1 MKKIGIVASTLALLI
16 VTGSFLFT
24 DHLSAYDPDLVEKT
38 NTQRTLH
45 ILGFDVDTDSIAS
58 SQAVKNKKFFTD
70 ENGDKWIYLEYTDK
84 ANFIEDMFNYYD
96 EEFVQSLM
104 EVQAQIMRKHSQ
116 VGDYIPIILLDEDL
130 QKGSFS
136 FTRDN
141 GETLSFPIHYESIKG
156 WVYEEP
162 ILFESAR

>member
-96 EEFVQSLM
+96 EEFVESLI

-116 VGDYIPIILLDEDL
+116 VGDYIPIILLDEDF

-141 GETLSFPIHYESIKG
+141 GETLSFPLLYDSKKG

-162 ILFESAR
+162 TLFDSAQ